1 MKTLDLEA
9 VQAFVLVA
17 DLRSFTRAADALD
30 STQSAIS
37 LKLKRLE
44 DRLGH
49 RLIERTPRMVRL
61 SPKGEV
67 FLQAARTLLGAHDDA
82 LGVLSRER
90 TTLKVGI
97 SHHIVGDDLPVL
109 LRHVHSADPG
119 LLVEM
124 RVSSSR
130 DIEAEFDRG
139 ALDAAL
145 VLRHDDSRR
154 DGETLLEEQFGWM
167 AAPEWIHHPGEP
179 LRLATQAYPC
189 RVRAMAVG
197 ALDEA
202 RVPWVEVFVG
212 GGIATIG
219 AAAQAGLAVAA
230 LAQRVAPPGTVDV
243 GPRLGLPS
251 LPSREVVLYSSTSDP
266 QVRAAL
272 RTLVSAFRSTPARMP
287 ERVRHELSAEVP
299 QPAYQPA

>member
-1 MKTLDLEA
+1 MKTLDLDA

-17 DLRSFTRAADALD
+17 DLHSFTRAADALN
-30 STQSAIS
+30 STQSAVS

-44 DRLGH
+44 ARLGH
-49 RLIERTPRMVRL
+49 RLIERTPRKVRL
-61 SPKGEV
+61 SRTGEV
-67 FLQAARTLLGAHDDA
+67 FLQAARRLLDAHDDA
-82 LGVLSRER
+82 LGALTRER

-97 SHHIVGDDLPVL
+97 SHHIVGHELPVL

-119 LLVEM
+119 LLVEL

-154 DGETLLEEQFGWM
+154 DGEILLNEPFGWM
-167 AAPEWIHHPGEP
+167 AVPDWAHREGEP

-230 LAQRVAPPGTVDV
+230 LALRVAPPGTVDI
-243 GPRLGLPS
+243 GSRLGLPS
-251 LPSREVVLYSSTSDP
+251 LPSREVVLYSSTSDA

-272 RTLVSAFRSTPARMP
+272 RTLVSAFRSTPANAPPHALR
-287 ERVRHELSAEVP
+287 
-299 QPAYQPA
+299 

>member
-9 VQAFVLVA
+9 VRAFVLVA
-17 DLRSFTRAADALD
+17 DLRSFTRAADALN

-67 FLQAARTLLGAHDDA
+67 FLQAARHLLDAHDDA
-82 LGVLSRER
+82 LGALVRER

-97 SHHIVGDDLPVL
+97 SHHIVGSELPVL

-130 DIEAEFDRG
+130 DIEADFDRG

-154 DGETLLEEQFGWM
+154 DGETLLKEPFGWM
-167 AAPEWIHHPGEP
+167 ATPDWAHREGDP

-189 RVRAMAVG
+189 RVRAMAVD

-230 LAQRVAPPGTVDV
+230 LALRVAPLGTVDV
-243 GPRLGLPS
+243 GPRLGLPP

-272 RTLVSAFRSTPARMP
+272 RTLVSAFRSTPAN
-287 ERVRHELSAEVP
+287 VR
-299 QPAYQPA
+299 

>member
-9 VQAFVLVA
+9 VQAFLLVA

-44 DRLGH
+44 ERLGQ

-61 SPKGEV
+61 SPKGEI
-67 FLQAARTLLGAHDDA
+67 FLQAARNLLAAHDDA
-82 LGVLSRER
+82 LAALTRER

-97 SHHIVGDDLPVL
+97 SHHIVGGDLPVL

-130 DIEAEFDRG
+130 DIEADFDRG
-139 ALDAAL
+139 SLDAAL

-154 DGETLLEEQFGWM
+154 DGETLMAEPFGWM
-167 AAPEWIHHPGEP
+167 ATPDWPHRDGDP

-197 ALDEA
+197 ALRDA
-202 RVPWVEVFVG
+202 RLPWVEVFVG

-219 AAAQAGLAVAA
+219 AAAQAGLAVAPLA
-230 LAQRVAPPGTVDV
+230 LRVAPVGTVDV
-243 GPRLGLPS
+243 GPRLGLPP
-251 LPSREVVLYSSTSDP
+251 LPSRDVVLYSATSDP

-272 RTLVSAFRSTPARMP
+272 RTLVSAFRSTPTGAATAP
-287 ERVRHELSAEVP
+287 T
-299 QPAYQPA
+299 

>member
-30 STQSAIS
+30 STQSAVS

-44 DRLGH
+44 ERLGH
-49 RLIERTPRMVRL
+49 RLVERTPRMVRL

-67 FLQAARTLLGAHDDA
+67 FLRSARTLLAAHDEA
-82 LGVLSRER
+82 LGVLARER

-97 SHHIVGDDLPVL
+97 SHHIVGPDLPLV
-109 LRHVHSADPG
+109 LRHVHRADPG

-124 RVSSSR
+124 RVASSR
-130 DIEAEFDRG
+130 DVEADFDGG

-154 DGETLLEEQFGWM
+154 DGDTLQAEPFGWM
-167 AAPEWIHHPGEP
+167 AAPDWVRHDGEP
-179 LRLATQAYPC
+179 LRLATQAAPC
-189 RVRAMAVG
+189 RVRAMAIG
-197 ALDEA
+197 ALQA
-202 RVPWVEVFVG
+202 AGVPWVEVFVG
-212 GGIATIG
+212 GGIPALA
-219 AAAQAGLAVAA
+219 AAAQAGLAVAP
-230 LAQRVAPPGTVDV
+230 LARRVAPLGTEDV
-243 GPRLGLPS
+243 GPRLGLPA
-251 LPSREVVLYSSTSDP
+251 LPARDVVLYSATTDS

-272 RTLVSAFRSTPARMP
+272 RTLVSAFRTGPAA
-287 ERVRHELSAEVP
+287 VAT
-299 QPAYQPA
+299 AA

>member
-1 MKTLDLEA
+1 MKTLDFEA

-37 LKLKRLE
+37 IKLKRLE
-44 DRLGH
+44 ERLGH

-61 SPKGEV
+61 SPKGEI
-67 FLQAARTLLGAHDDA
+67 FLQAARNLLGAHDDA
-82 LGVLSRER
+82 LSALARER
-90 TTLKVGI
+90 ITLKVGI
-97 SHHIVGDDLPVL
+97 SHHIVGNELPLL
-109 LRHVHSADPG
+109 LRHMHRADPG

-130 DIEAEFDRG
+130 DIEAQFDSG

-154 DGETLLEEQFGWM
+154 DGETLLDEPFGWI
-167 AAPEWIHHPGEP
+167 ATPDWVHHAGQP
-179 LRLATQAYPC
+179 LRLATQAHPC
-189 RVRAMAVG
+189 RVRAMAVS

-212 GGIATIG
+212 GGIGTIG
-219 AAAQAGLAVAA
+219 AATQAGLAVAA
-230 LAQRVAPPGTVDV
+230 LALRVAPPGTVDV
-243 GPRLGLPS
+243 GPRLGLPP
-251 LPSREVVLYSSTSDP
+251 LPSREVVLYSSTSDA

-272 RTLVSAFRSTPARMP
+272 RTLVSAFRSTPANAPDRRINRSEEASQLP
-287 ERVRHELSAEVP
+287 
-299 QPAYQPA
+299 

>member
-17 DLRSFTRAADALD
+17 DLRSFTRAADALN

-37 LKLKRLE
+37 VKLKRLE
-44 DRLGH
+44 ERLGH
-49 RLIERTPRMVRL
+49 QLIERTPRKVRL

-67 FLQAARTLLGAHDDA
+67 FLEAARKLLGAHDDA
-82 LGVLSRER
+82 LGMLTDER
-90 TTLKVGI
+90 ITLKVGI
-97 SHHIVGDDLPVL
+97 SHHIVGGELPAL
-109 LRHVHSADPG
+109 LRHMHRADPG

-130 DIEAEFDRG
+130 EVEADFDRG

-154 DGETLLEEQFGWM
+154 DGETLVAEPFGWM
-167 AAPEWIHHPGEP
+167 AAPDWTHRDGEP

-189 RVRAMAVG
+189 RVRAMAVDV
-197 ALDEA
+197 LDAA

-219 AAAQAGLAVAA
+219 AAVQAGLAVAA
-230 LAQRVAPPGTVDV
+230 LAQRVAPPGTADV
-243 GPRLGLPS
+243 GPRLGLPP
-251 LPSREVVLYSSTSDP
+251 LPSREIVLYSSTSDRR
-266 QVRAAL
+266 VRAAL
-272 RTLVSAFRSTPARMP
+272 RTLVGAFSSVRPSAA
-287 ERVRHELSAEVP
+287 L
-299 QPAYQPA
+299 

>member
-1 MKTLDLEA
+1 MKTLDFEA

-17 DLRSFTRAADALD
+17 DLRSFTRAADALN

-44 DRLGH
+44 ERLGH

-61 SPKGEV
+61 SPKGEI
-67 FLQAARTLLGAHDDA
+67 FLQAARNLLGAHDDA
-82 LGVLSRER
+82 LGSLER
-90 TTLKVGI
+90 KRATLKVGI
-97 SHHIVGDDLPVL
+97 SHHIVGGELPVL
-109 LRHVHSADPG
+109 LRHIHSADPG

-124 RVSSSR
+124 RVASSR
-130 DIEAEFDRG
+130 ELEAQFDRG

-154 DGETLLEEQFGWM
+154 DGDSLLVEPFGWM
-167 AAPEWIHHPGEP
+167 AVPDWIHHADEP
-179 LRLATQAYPC
+179 LRLATQAHPC

-212 GGIATIG
+212 GGVATIG
-219 AAAQAGLAVAA
+219 AAVQAGLAIAA
-230 LAQRVAPPGTVDV
+230 LALRVAPPGTIDV
-243 GPRLGLPS
+243 GPRLGLPP
-251 LPSREVVLYSSTSDP
+251 LPSREVVLYSSTSDR
-266 QVRAAL
+266 QLKAAL
-272 RTLVSAFRSTPARMP
+272 RTLVSAFRS
-287 ERVRHELSAEVP
+287 
-299 QPAYQPA
+299 QPANATAAAPQTAEAAS

>member
-9 VQAFVLVA
+9 IQAFILVA

-44 DRLGH
+44 ERLGH

-61 SPKGEV
+61 SPKGEI
-67 FLQAARTLLGAHDDA
+67 FLQAARNLLGAHDDA
-82 LGVLSRER
+82 LAVLARKR
-90 TTLKVGI
+90 ATLKVGI
-97 SHHIVGDDLPVL
+97 SHHIVGSDLPVL

-130 DIEAEFDRG
+130 DIEAQFDGG

-154 DGETLLEEQFGWM
+154 DGETLLNEPFGWM
-167 AAPEWIHHPGEP
+167 ATPDWPHREGEP

-189 RVRAMAVG
+189 RVRAMAVSV
-197 ALDEA
+197 LEEA

-230 LAQRVAPPGTVDV
+230 LALRVAPPGTVDV
-243 GPRLGLPS
+243 GPRLGLPP

-266 QVRAAL
+266 QLRAAL
-272 RTLVSAFRSTPARMP
+272 RTLASAFRTAPA
-287 ERVRHELSAEVP
+287 AVP
-299 QPAYQPA
+299 VHAAQPA

>member
-9 VQAFVLVA
+9 IQAFVLVA

-44 DRLGH
+44 ERLGH

-61 SPKGEV
+61 SPKGEI
-67 FLQAARTLLGAHDDA
+67 FLQAARNLLSAHDDA
-82 LGVLSRER
+82 LAVLTRKR
-90 TTLKVGI
+90 ATLKVGI
-97 SHHIVGDDLPVL
+97 SHHIVGGDLPVL
-109 LRHVHSADPG
+109 LRHMHSADPG

-139 ALDAAL
+139 TLDAAV
-145 VLRHDDSRR
+145 VLRHDDNRR
-154 DGETLLEEQFGWM
+154 DGETLLDQPFGWM
-167 AAPEWIHHPGEP
+167 ATPEWTHRAGEP

-189 RVRAMAVG
+189 RVRAMAVT
-197 ALDEA
+197 ALEEA

-230 LAQRVAPPGTVDV
+230 LALRVAPPGTVDV
-243 GPRLGLPS
+243 GPRLGLPP
-251 LPSREVVLYSSTSDP
+251 LPSREVVLYSSTSDK

-272 RTLVSAFRSTPARMP
+272 RTLASAFRSAPASVSMHAP
-287 ERVRHELSAEVP
+287 VHA
-299 QPAYQPA
+299 

>member
-1 MKTLDLEA
+1 MKTLDFEA

-44 DRLGH
+44 ERLGH

-61 SPKGEV
+61 SAKGEM
-67 FLQAARTLLGAHDDA
+67 FLPAARNLLGAHDDA
-82 LGVLSRER
+82 LSVLARER

-97 SHHIVGDDLPVL
+97 SHHIVGGELPAL
-109 LRHVHSADPG
+109 LRHIHRADPA

-130 DIEAEFDRG
+130 DVEADFDRG
-139 ALDAAL
+139 VLDAAL

-154 DGETLLEEQFGWM
+154 DGEILLNEPFGWM
-167 AAPEWIHHPGEP
+167 ATPDWVHRVGEP

-230 LAQRVAPPGTVDV
+230 LALRAAPTGTVDV
-243 GPRLGLPS
+243 GPRLGLPA
-251 LPSREVVLYSSTSDP
+251 LPTREVVLYSSTSDP

-272 RTLVSAFRSTPARMP
+272 RTLASVFRSAPTNARVQMSQ
-287 ERVRHELSAEVP
+287 HA
-299 QPAYQPA
+299 